1 MLTAPQQ
8 LSMEFA
14 ATRADLGVERSA
26 ARAERVAPGWIDKA
40 ADMLRIAACILGSR
54 HKAEFTVEDLRE
66 LVHDALQQP
75 PDLRAWGAA
84 TRAAVAK
91 GFIERIPGRYA
102 PTASSNRAPK
112 PLYRKGP
119 KA

>member
-1 MLTAPQQ
+1 MLSPQ
-8 LSMEFA
+8 LSLEFA
-14 ATRADLGVERSA
+14 AVRADLGVERSGA
-26 ARAERVAPGWIDKA
+26 AAERLAPGWIGQA
-40 ADMLRIAACILGSR
+40 AEVMRVGACILAHR
-54 HKAEFTVEDLRE
+54 HAEFTVEDLRA
-66 LVHDALQQP
+66 LVDKAVAQP

-102 PTASSNRAPK
+102 PAASSNRAPK